1 MVTAPPKPQDRTP
14 EDGVPRVTSRSKR
27 AWRLLRRA
35 KSFYLVHQSVTYFVD
50 RSGWARPLQD
60 TKSWPLRASKLLD
73 PAKRDL
79 NPNRR
84 S

>member
-1 MVTAPPKPQDRTP
+1 MVTAPPKPQDRNP
-14 EDGVPRVTSRSKR
+14 EDGLPRVTSRSKR

-35 KSFYLVHQSVTYFVD
+35 KPFYLVHQGLTYYVD
-50 RSGWARPLQD
+50 RGGWANPLQN
-60 TKSWPLRASKLLD
+60 TKTLPMRASKLLD

-79 NPNRR
+79 SPNRR